1 MGEAVGFHAY
11 GGPDVLRLLHVDVGA
26 PAAGQVRV
34 RVRAAG
40 VNPVDCKV
48 RRGDFAEERDVFP
61 QRLGNE
67 FAGTVEQVG
76 PGVTGLAPGDDVV
89 GFTVLRAYATAI
101 VVDAAQVTA
110 KPEPLSWPVAGSLSA
125 VGQAA
130 HGAVRDLRIARGDTV
145 LIHGAAGGVGTVAV
159 QLARRAGA
167 TVLGTAHP
175 DDADHV
181 RVLGAVP
188 VAYGDGAAYRV
199 RALAPQGVDAALD
212 TAGGEA
218 LAMSVALAADRSRV
232 ATLADA
238 DAAQRHGVRRLRPER
253 SATVLAE
260 LAALAAEGELHTR
273 VARTFPLSDA
283 ASAHRTLEA
292 GRVRGRIVLL
302 PA

>member
-11 GGPDVLRLLHVDVGA
+11 GGPDVLRLLHIDVGA

-40 VNPVDCKV
+40 VNPVDCKL
-48 RRGDFAEERDVFP
+48 RRGDFAEGGDTFP

-76 PGVTGLAPGDDVV
+76 PGVTGLAPGDDVL
-89 GFTVLRAYATAI
+89 GFTVLQAYATAI
-101 VVDAAQVTA
+101 VVDAAQVVA

-130 HGAVRDLRIARGDTV
+130 HGAVRELGIAHGNTV
-145 LIHGAAGGVGTVAV
+145 LVHGAGGGVGTVAV

-167 TVLGTAHP
+167 TVVGTAHP

-181 RVLGAVP
+181 RALGAVP
-188 VAYGDGAAYRV
+188 VAYGDGIVDRV
-199 RALAPQGVDAALD
+199 RAAAPRGVDAALD

-218 LAMSVALAADRSRV
+218 VAVSVALA
-232 ATLADA
+232 
-238 DAAQRHGVRRLRPER
+238 
-253 SATVLAE
+253 
-260 LAALAAEGELHTR
+260 
-273 VARTFPLSDA
+273 
-283 ASAHRTLEA
+283 
-292 GRVRGRIVLL
+292 
-302 PA
+302 